1 MNNVQINPVKERDSY
16 KYLGQDKNLGYVGP
30 INKERVTNQYYKRVK
45 KIWKS
50 EVSAYNKNV
59 THNAF
64 PVAVLIPTFGLL
76 NWTLNEIK

>member
-1 MNNVQINPVKERDSY
+1 MNNVQINPVKETDSY

-64 PVAVLIPTFGLL
+64 PVVVLIPTFGLL